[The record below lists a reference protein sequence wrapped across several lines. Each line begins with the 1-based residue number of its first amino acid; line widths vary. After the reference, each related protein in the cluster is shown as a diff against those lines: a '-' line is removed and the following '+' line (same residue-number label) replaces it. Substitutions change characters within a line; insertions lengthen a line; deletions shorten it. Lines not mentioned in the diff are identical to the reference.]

1 MGETVGQRVARVI
14 ITAAV
19 LVLLVGSVGVL
30 GLFVTTRSVD
40 RLVDNIEPARQAND
54 GVLQNL
60 TDADAGIR
68 GWAISGDQAALVP
81 FFNAMDELPAH
92 QSDLERFQPPVEDLD
107 ALLESQDEAIDTWI
121 ATYANPRLDAGP
133 GQENNDP
140 ALFLRGRRAF
150 EDLRAANDRID
161 QELASSAEDARASS
175 ARAWNIALAIMVLT
189 ILLGLAVVL
198 GLGRSL
204 VRGIQR
210 PLRQLAEVVRRLA
223 AGEDGVR
230 ASTDGLREVAA
241 VGETVN
247 VLAVENER
255 GRAVEEDV
263 HESLRELDR
272 TKNDFVSNVS
282 HELRT
287 PLTSIRGYLELLEE
301 DDEIGGPEREMWE
314 AVNRNVNRLSLL
326 IEDLLT
332 LSKVETRGTELT
344 ELDLRDVVLE
354 VVTDLKVVA
363 ARREVDVDVE
373 FPTEPLRV
381 LADQT
386 QILRAVLNV
395 VSNAVKFS
403 RPGGWV
409 RGRRRRRGRRRGGHR
424 PGQRHR
430 HPGGRAADRRAAL
443 LPRLQR
449 RRPADRRHRAGHPDR
464 ADDHGAARRHGAV
477 RVGRARGH
485 HGAPADAPAGRRR
498 CRCRARRHRS
508 RKPSEPG
515 GNARIRQRVVG
526 WQNRSLVPVHVT
538 PIRADDPATD
548 TEETS

>member
-1 MGETVGQRVARVI
+1 MIA
-14 ITAAV
+14 TAAV
-19 LVLLVGSVGVL
+19 LVLLVGSVGVI

-40 RLVDNIEPARQAND
+40 NLVDHIEPARQAND
-54 GVLQNL
+54 GVLQDL

-81 FFNAMDELPAH
+81 FFAAMDELPGH
-92 QSDLERFQPPVEDLD
+92 QSDLERYDAPVDGID
-107 ALLESQDEAIDTWI
+107 GLLEDQDEAIDAWI
-121 ATYANPRLDAGP
+121 STYANPRLDAGP
-133 GQENNDP
+133 GQENYDP

-150 EDLRAANDRID
+150 EDVRAANDRID
-161 QELASSAEDARASS
+161 RELASSAQDAREASS
-175 ARAWNIALAIMVLT
+175 RAWNIAVAVMLLAV
-189 ILLGLAVVL
+189 LLGLAVVF

-210 PLRQLAEVVRRLA
+210 PLAGLADVVKRLA

-230 ASTDGLREVAA
+230 ARTDGLREVAA

-255 GRAVEEDV
+255 GRAVEAEV

-287 PLTSIRGYLELLEE
+287 PLTSIRGYLELLE
-301 DDEIGGPEREMWE
+301 DDDDLGGPEREMWE
-314 AVNRNVNRLSLL
+314 AVNRNVTRLSLL

-332 LSKVETRGTELT
+332 LSKVESRGTELT
-344 ELDLRDVVLE
+344 ELDLRDVVIE
-354 VVTDLKVVA
+354 VVSDLKVVA
-363 ARREVDVDVE
+363 ARREVDVELE

-395 VSNAVKFS
+395 ASNAVKFS

-409 RGRRRRRGRRRGGHR
+409 KVVVDLEGGDAVVTVQDNGIGIPERGAG
-424 PGQRHR
+424 
-430 HPGGRAADRRAAL
+430 DRRAGASSAA
-443 LPRLQR
+443 PTRSTSRSPAPGWASGSCR
-449 RRPADRRHRAGHPDR
+449 RSCRGTPAR
-464 ADDHGAARRHGAV
+464 
-477 RVGRARGH
+477 
-485 HGAPADAPAGRRR
+485 
-498 CRCRARRHRS
+498 
-508 RKPSEPG
+508 
-515 GNARIRQRVVG
+515 
-526 WQNRSLVPVHVT
+526 
-538 PIRADDPATD
+538 
-548 TEETS
+548 